1 MVSERCSWSASKT
14 GVSLNRNRSSAPESE
29 SVEPASERTLN
40 GCHDGTTNR
49 SPRVTVHCSEPT
61 VTVPEPSKTW

>member
-1 MVSERCSWSASKT
+1 MQLERLEDG
-14 GVSLNRNRSSAPESE
+14 GVAEPEQVQRTRVG

-40 GCHDGTTNR
+40 GCDGTTNG